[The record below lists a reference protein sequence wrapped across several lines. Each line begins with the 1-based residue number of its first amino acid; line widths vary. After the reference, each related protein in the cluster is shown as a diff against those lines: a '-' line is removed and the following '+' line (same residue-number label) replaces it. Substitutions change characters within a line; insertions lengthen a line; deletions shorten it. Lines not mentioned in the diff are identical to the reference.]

1 MVSLVL
7 TIIAFAGAMGVP
19 AFLTAIVESASKIR
33 PSSSRTK
40 ASRRMN
46 WIDRCRPVAMLLPRN
61 GTLRARGTSRTPY
74 GTRWK
79 SGAAFSMRKSQTG
92 QREKWLIFESRWGGV
107 RGQFQLAKWDPQ
119 LVAKYPPLASGLD
132 AGAVFERVDR
142 ICRSKPDYALLQ
154 VAHDLV
160 QELDPQH
167 RNLVRVCDPFAPV
180 R

>member
-92 QREKWLIFESRWGGV
+92 QREKWLIFESRWEGFAVNFNWQNGT
-107 RGQFQLAKWDPQ
+107 RSWLQNTR
-119 LVAKYPPLASGLD
+119 PLHPASTRERFSS
-132 AGAVFERVDR
+132 ASIVFADR
-142 ICRSKPDYALLQ
+142 SQTTPCFRLHMIWCRSLIRSTGTWSASAIRSP
-154 VAHDLV
+154 
-160 QELDPQH
+160 P
-167 RNLVRVCDPFAPV
+167 
-180 R
+180 

>member
-19 AFLTAIVESASKIR
+19 AFLTAIVESAFKIR

-46 WIDRCRPVAMLLPRN
+46 WTDRCRPVAMLLPRN
-61 GTLRARGTSRTPY
+61 GTLRAWGTTRTPY
-74 GTRWK
+74 GTRRK

-119 LVAKYPPLASGLD
+119 LVAKTPNLPRDHA
-132 AGAVFERVDR
+132 RTNTR
-142 ICRSKPDYALLQ
+142 
-154 VAHDLV
+154 
-160 QELDPQH
+160 
-167 RNLVRVCDPFAPV
+167 RNPTVVS
-180 R
+180 